1 MQAEEREGE
10 STFMNFISCAGLYIK
25 MERKKKKKKKNL
37 KGNSFKPAMQ
47 ITKTIEED

>member
-25 MERKKKKKKKNL
+25 MERKKKKKKKTL
-37 KGNSFKPAMQ
+37 KGTVLNLRCK
-47 ITKTIEED
+47 

>member
-25 MERKKKKKKKNL
+25 MERKKKKKKTL
-37 KGNSFKPAMQ
+37 KGTVLNLRCK
-47 ITKTIEED
+47 